1 MARRSAPP
9 DRNVERGD
17 AKRHPLHRNRKA
29 QGFELVSELSRLG
42 EGLDRFRQV
51 AVRGSLAS
59 TEEAGQG
66 GHDPTEV
73 ETIGP
78 HQEATWWRG
87 ELEDD
92 EPAARAKHPEH
103 LVQRGIPIHQVAQP
117 KPDRDRI
124 DTDVGLVQPRDVP
137 EAKLDLR
144 LAPAGQR
151 EHGGREVDPDHP
163 ARWPDVRKE
172 LVGELSRAGTKI
184 ERRLAGAKGGPL
196 GGPAA
201 PGAVA
206 VRAEQAV
213 PSVVSGGHL
222 VEHLADSIGARLLP
236 HAHDYGRLRRAPDC
250 ADGALEYGDLMAELG
265 RRVGIG
271 LAARGDVRDVTAWAR
286 RAEDLGLDSIWV
298 HDSYFE
304 RDPITYL
311 SAMGM
316 ETRRIGLGAGALNP
330 YTRHPVVVAMTMS
343 ALDDLAPRR
352 VTLALGSGL
361 PLRLSQMAIPYDD
374 TVARVSES
382 IDQIRRLWSGQP
394 LKLNDKVPPLQPMF
408 QPPHRIPVYIAAYR
422 TPFLD
427 LCGEKADGY
436 LARPAESL
444 PAFQKMRARVLE
456 SAAAHGRPAGDIDF
470 RGYLLCLFDSSR
482 QEALNRAKRE
492 PFVIY
497 MISVLSDISMKRAGF
512 DPALR
517 SQIATAWR
525 AEDYHRA
532 GELIPDELL
541 DAFILCGTV
550 NEVAARAGAYHEAGM
565 DVPLLQPILQETAQI
580 DAVLDAAVAYAS
592 ESATRATSPAA
603 VTSPPP
609 LAGEGRVGARLGR
622 RLAGAWEVVRPF
634 SFTASVLPVS
644 VGGAIALG
652 QGRMHW
658 PLFAAALLGALGLH
672 IGTNVI
678 NEIYDVRHGIDSITS
693 PRMSMAILKGR
704 ISERDAFVVAWSGFT
719 LALLMGIFLVLHR
732 GWPIVLLGLIGFI
745 GGYFYTAPPFQ
756 YKYRA
761 LGLPLVFL
769 LMGPL
774 MVVGSYFAVTGAFD
788 PNLLIVSLP
797 VGLLVTAILHGNEWR
812 DVAEDTRHGFTTF
825 SAQVGREAAH
835 WVYVMLVLGAYVAV
849 GLAVMVGALPT
860 LALLTLFSLPLM
872 AWILRDAERGAEGH
886 LRAIAMIDLMTARLH
901 SAFGVLLL
909 VGLVA
914 GSAVR

>member
-1 MARRSAPP
+1 MTRRPPGRRTRNISRSAVSRSTRLRKPNAIVMASTPPSASLSRVTSPRRNSTRGSRWRASSSIAGEKSIPITRPDGPTYGRSSWASFPVPSQSASAVSPGRSAARRAARRRQARSRSA
-9 DRNVERGD
+9 
-17 AKRHPLHRNRKA
+17 LNR
-29 QGFELVSELSRLG
+29 RL
-42 EGLDRFRQV
+42 R
-51 AVRGSLAS
+51 AS
-59 TEEAGQG
+59 YRA
-66 GHDPTEV
+66 
-73 ETIGP
+73 
-78 HQEATWWRG
+78 ATWSNICRIRS
-87 ELEDD
+87 
-92 EPAARAKHPEH
+92 ARACCPT
-103 LVQRGIPIHQVAQP
+103 LTIMAALGRSPIAT
-117 KPDRDRI
+117 DR
-124 DTDVGLVQPRDVP
+124 
-137 EAKLDLR
+137 
-144 LAPAGQR
+144 
-151 EHGGREVDPDHP
+151 
-163 ARWPDVRKE
+163 
-172 LVGELSRAGTKI
+172 
-184 ERRLAGAKGGPL
+184 
-196 GGPAA
+196 
-201 PGAVA
+201 AV
-206 VRAEQAV
+206 
-213 PSVVSGGHL
+213 
-222 VEHLADSIGARLLP
+222 
-236 HAHDYGRLRRAPDC
+236 
-250 ADGALEYGDLMAELG
+250 EYGDLMAELG

-271 LAARGDVRDVTAWAR
+271 LAARGDVREAAVWAR
-286 RAEDLGLDSIWV
+286 RAEDLGIDSIWV

-311 SAMGM
+311 TAMGM

-352 VTLALGSGL
+352 ATLALGSGL

-382 IDQIRRLWSGQP
+382 IDQIRRLWTGQP

-408 QPPHRIPVYIAAYR
+408 QPPHRIPIYIAAYR

-456 SAAAHGRPAGDIDF
+456 SATAHGRSAGDIDF

-512 DPALR
+512 EPALR
-517 SQIATAWR
+517 SQIANAWR
-525 AEDYHRA
+525 AEDYHKA
-532 GELIPDELL
+532 GALIPDELL

-550 NEVAARAGAYHEAGM
+550 KEVAARAAAYHGAGM
-565 DVPLLQPILQETAQI
+565 DGPLLQPILQETAQI

-592 ESATRATSPAA
+592 ESVTAATAPSLAA
-603 VTSPPP
+603 NKG
-609 LAGEGRVGARLGR
+609 AGIGR

-644 VGGAIALG
+644 VGGAIALS

-658 PLFAAALLGALGLH
+658 PLFVAALLGALGLH

-704 ISERDAFVVAWSGFT
+704 ISERDAFVVAWSGFI
-719 LALLMGIFLVLHR
+719 LALLMGIFLLLQR

-761 LGLPLVFL
+761 LGLPLVFI

-849 GLAVMVGALPT
+849 GLAVMVGALPK

>member
-1 MARRSAPP
+1 M
-9 DRNVERGD
+9 
-17 AKRHPLHRNRKA
+17 
-29 QGFELVSELSRLG
+29 
-42 EGLDRFRQV
+42 
-51 AVRGSLAS
+51 
-59 TEEAGQG
+59 
-66 GHDPTEV
+66 
-73 ETIGP
+73 
-78 HQEATWWRG
+78 G
-87 ELEDD
+87 EL
-92 EPAARAKHPEH
+92 PRAS
-103 LVQRGIPIHQVAQP
+103 A
-117 KPDRDRI
+117 
-124 DTDVGLVQPRDVP
+124 
-137 EAKLDLR
+137 
-144 LAPAGQR
+144 
-151 EHGGREVDPDHP
+151 
-163 ARWPDVRKE
+163 
-172 LVGELSRAGTKI
+172 KI
-184 ERRLAGAKGGPL
+184 ERRLAWPQPGESGGP
-196 GGPAA
+196 PA
-201 PGAVA
+201 PGPIAVKTEEA
-206 VRAEQAV
+206 VC
-213 PSVVSGGHL
+213 SVVSGRDL
-222 VEHLADSIGARLLP
+222 VEHRPNLFGRRFLP
-236 HAHDYGRLRRAPDC
+236 HANDYEGPNQMG
-250 ADGALEYGDLMAELG
+250 GAAGSGPIPIARCSRLEYGESSMAELA
-265 RRVGIG
+265 RRVGLG
-271 LAARGDVRDVTAWAR
+271 LAARGSVTDTAEWAR
-286 RAEDLGLDSIWV
+286 RAEDLGLDSVWV

-311 SAMGM
+311 TAMGM
-316 ETRRIGLGAGALNP
+316 QTRRIALGAGALNP

-352 VTLALGSGL
+352 MTLALGSGL

-382 IDQIRRLWSGQP
+382 IDQIRRLWTGQP

-408 QPPHRIPVYIAAYR
+408 QPPHRIPIYIAAYR

-456 SAAAHGRPAGDIDF
+456 SASTHGRSAGDIDF

-497 MISVLSDISMKRAGF
+497 MMSVLSDISMKRAGF

-550 NEVAARAGAYHEAGM
+550 NQVAARAADYHEAGM
-565 DVPLLQPILQETAQI
+565 DVPLLQPILQEEAQI
-580 DAVLDAAVAYAS
+580 KAVFDAAVAYAS
-592 ESATRATSPAA
+592 RGGSAA
-603 VTSPPP
+603 VASAGRTVPPP
-609 LAGEGRVGARLGR
+609 LAGEGRVGASLGR

-634 SFTASVLPVS
+634 SFTASLLPVS
-644 VGGAIALG
+644 VGGAIALS

-658 PLFAAALLGALGLH
+658 ALFLAALLGALGLH

-678 NEIYDVRHGIDSITS
+678 NEIYDVRHGIDAITS

-704 ISERDAFVVAWSGFT
+704 ISERGAFVVAWSGFI
-719 LALLMGIFLVLHR
+719 LAALMGIFLLLQR
-732 GWPIVLLGLIGFI
+732 GWPIVLLGVIGFI

-774 MVVGSYFAVTGAFD
+774 MVVGSYYAVTGTFD
-788 PNLLIVSLP
+788 ANLLVVSLP

-825 SAQVGREAAH
+825 SAQVGRDAAH
-835 WVYVMLVLGAYVAV
+835 WVYVMLILGAYVAV

-860 LALLTLFSLPLM
+860 LALLTLFSLPLV

-901 SAFGVLLL
+901 GAFGVLLL

>member
-1 MARRSAPP
+1 MA
-9 DRNVERGD
+9 
-17 AKRHPLHRNRKA
+17 
-29 QGFELVSELSRLG
+29 
-42 EGLDRFRQV
+42 
-51 AVRGSLAS
+51 
-59 TEEAGQG
+59 
-66 GHDPTEV
+66 
-73 ETIGP
+73 
-78 HQEATWWRG
+78 ATGR
-87 ELEDD
+87 
-92 EPAARAKHPEH
+92 
-103 LVQRGIPIHQVAQP
+103 IPIATH
-117 KPDRDRI
+117 
-124 DTDVGLVQPRDVP
+124 
-137 EAKLDLR
+137 
-144 LAPAGQR
+144 
-151 EHGGREVDPDHP
+151 
-163 ARWPDVRKE
+163 ARV
-172 LVGELSRAGTKI
+172 
-184 ERRLAGAKGGPL
+184 
-196 GGPAA
+196 
-201 PGAVA
+201 
-206 VRAEQAV
+206 
-213 PSVVSGGHL
+213 
-222 VEHLADSIGARLLP
+222 
-236 HAHDYGRLRRAPDC
+236 
-250 ADGALEYGDLMAELG
+250 EYGDLVAELG

-271 LAARGDVRDVTAWAR
+271 LAARGEVREAAAWAR
-286 RAEDLGLDSIWV
+286 RAEDLGIDSIWV

-394 LKLNDKVPPLQPMF
+394 LKLNEKVPPLQPMF
-408 QPPHRIPVYIAAYR
+408 QPPHRIPIYIAAYR

-456 SAAAHGRPAGDIDF
+456 SASAHGRAAGDIDF

-525 AEDYHRA
+525 AEDYHKA

-550 NEVAARAGAYHEAGM
+550 KEVAARATAYHDAGM
-565 DVPLLQPILQETAQI
+565 DVPLLQPILQETAQV
-580 DAVLDAAVAYAS
+580 DAVFEAAVAYAS
-592 ESATRATSPAA
+592 VTPTLPSPARGGGESRP
-603 VTSPPP
+603 VPIG
-609 LAGEGRVGARLGR
+609 AGKVGPGLGR

-644 VGGAIALG
+644 VGGAIALS

-658 PLFAAALLGALGLH
+658 SLFFAALLGALGLH

-704 ISERDAFVVAWSGFT
+704 ISERDAFIVAWSGFI
-719 LALLMGIFLVLHR
+719 LALLMGIFLLLHR
-732 GWPIVLLGLIGFI
+732 GWPIVLLGLIGFV

-774 MVVGSYFAVTGAFD
+774 MVAGSYFAVTGTFD
-788 PNLLIVSLP
+788 PNVLIVSLP

-825 SAQVGREAAH
+825 SAQVGRETAH
-835 WVYVMLVLGAYVAV
+835 WVYVMLILGAYVAV

-860 LALLTLFSLPLM
+860 LALLTLFSLPLV

-901 SAFGVLLL
+901 GAFGALLL

>member
-1 MARRSAPP
+1 VAELARRI
-9 DRNVERGD
+9 
-17 AKRHPLHRNRKA
+17 
-29 QGFELVSELSRLG
+29 
-42 EGLDRFRQV
+42 GL
-51 AVRGSLAS
+51 
-59 TEEAGQG
+59 
-66 GHDPTEV
+66 
-73 ETIGP
+73 
-78 HQEATWWRG
+78 
-87 ELEDD
+87 
-92 EPAARAKHPEH
+92 
-103 LVQRGIPIHQVAQP
+103 
-117 KPDRDRI
+117 
-124 DTDVGLVQPRDVP
+124 
-137 EAKLDLR
+137 
-144 LAPAGQR
+144 
-151 EHGGREVDPDHP
+151 
-163 ARWPDVRKE
+163 
-172 LVGELSRAGTKI
+172 
-184 ERRLAGAKGGPL
+184 
-196 GGPAA
+196 
-201 PGAVA
+201 
-206 VRAEQAV
+206 
-213 PSVVSGGHL
+213 
-222 VEHLADSIGARLLP
+222 
-236 HAHDYGRLRRAPDC
+236 
-250 ADGALEYGDLMAELG
+250 
-265 RRVGIG
+265 G
-271 LAARGDVRDVTAWAR
+271 LAARGSVTDTAEWAR
-286 RAEDLGLDSIWV
+286 RAEDLGIDSVWV

-311 SAMGM
+311 TAMAM
-316 ETRRIGLGAGALNP
+316 QTRRIGLGAGALNP

-382 IDQIRRLWSGQP
+382 IDQIRRLWTGQP

-408 QPPHRIPVYIAAYR
+408 QPPHRIPIYIAAYR

-456 SAAAHGRPAGDIDF
+456 SATAHGRSAGDIDF

-497 MISVLSDISMKRAGF
+497 MMSVLSDISMKRAGF

-517 SQIATAWR
+517 AQIATAWR

-550 NEVAARAGAYHEAGM
+550 KEVAARATDYHDAGM
-565 DVPLLQPILQETAQI
+565 DVPLLQPILQEEAQI
-580 DAVLDAAVAYAS
+580 NAVFNAAVAYAS
-592 ESATRATSPAA
+592 RGASAVVAPAGLN
-603 VTSPPP
+603 VPPA
-609 LAGEGRVGARLGR
+609 LAGKGRVGASVGR

-634 SFTASVLPVS
+634 SFTASLLPVS
-644 VGGAIALG
+644 VGGAIALS

-658 PLFAAALLGALGLH
+658 ALFVAALLGALGLH

-678 NEIYDVRHGIDSITS
+678 NEIYDVRHGIDAITS

-704 ISERDAFVVAWSGFT
+704 ISEREAFVVAWSGFI
-719 LALLMGIFLVLHR
+719 LAALMGIFLLLQR
-732 GWPIVLLGLIGFI
+732 GWPILLLGLIGFI

-761 LGLPLVFL
+761 LGLPLVFV

-774 MVVGSYFAVTGAFD
+774 MVIGSYYAVTGTFD
-788 PNLLIVSLP
+788 PNLLWVSVP

-825 SAQVGREAAH
+825 SAQVGRGTAH
-835 WVYVMLVLGAYVAV
+835 WVYVMLILGAYVAV

-860 LALLTLFSLPLM
+860 LALLTLFSLPLT

-901 SAFGVLLL
+901 GAFGVLLL

>member
-1 MARRSAPP
+1 
-9 DRNVERGD
+9 
-17 AKRHPLHRNRKA
+17 
-29 QGFELVSELSRLG
+29 
-42 EGLDRFRQV
+42 
-51 AVRGSLAS
+51 
-59 TEEAGQG
+59 
-66 GHDPTEV
+66 
-73 ETIGP
+73 
-78 HQEATWWRG
+78 
-87 ELEDD
+87 
-92 EPAARAKHPEH
+92 
-103 LVQRGIPIHQVAQP
+103 
-117 KPDRDRI
+117 
-124 DTDVGLVQPRDVP
+124 
-137 EAKLDLR
+137 
-144 LAPAGQR
+144 
-151 EHGGREVDPDHP
+151 
-163 ARWPDVRKE
+163 
-172 LVGELSRAGTKI
+172 
-184 ERRLAGAKGGPL
+184 
-196 GGPAA
+196 
-201 PGAVA
+201 
-206 VRAEQAV
+206 
-213 PSVVSGGHL
+213 
-222 VEHLADSIGARLLP
+222 
-236 HAHDYGRLRRAPDC
+236 
-250 ADGALEYGDLMAELG
+250 MAELG
-265 RRVGIG
+265 RRVGLG
-271 LAARGDVRDVTAWAR
+271 LAARGDVREVAGWAR
-286 RAEDLGLDSIWV
+286 RAEDLGIDSIWV

-311 SAMGM
+311 SAIGM

-394 LKLNDKVPPLQPMF
+394 LKLNEKVPPLQPMF
-408 QPPHRIPVYIAAYR
+408 QPPHRIPIYLAAYR

-456 SAAAHGRPAGDIDF
+456 SAAAHGRSAGDIDF
-470 RGYLLCLFDSSR
+470 RGYLLCLFDRSR

-497 MISVLSDISMKRAGF
+497 MMSVLSDISMKRAGF

-532 GELIPDELL
+532 GELVPDELL

-550 NEVAARAGAYHEAGM
+550 PEVAARAGAYHDAGM
-565 DVPLLQPILQETAQI
+565 DVPLLQPILQETAQVE
-580 DAVLDAAVAYAS
+580 AVLDAAVAYATQ
-592 ESATRATSPAA
+592 EATSATTPTLPSPIGGGKQRAG
-603 VTSPPP
+603 V
-609 LAGEGRVGARLGR
+609 GRT
-622 RLAGAWEVVRPF
+622 LAGAWEVVRPF
-634 SFTASVLPVS
+634 SFTASLLPVS
-644 VGGAIALG
+644 VGGAIAFS

-658 PLFAAALLGALGLH
+658 WLFLAALLGALGLH

-704 ISERDAFVVAWSGFT
+704 ISERDAFVVAWSGFI
-719 LALLMGIFLVLHR
+719 LAALMGIFLLLQR
-732 GWPIVLLGLIGFI
+732 GWPIVLLGAIGFI

-761 LGLPLVFL
+761 LGLPLVFV

-774 MVVGSYFAVTGAFD
+774 MVIGSYYAVTGGFD
-788 PNLLIVSLP
+788 PNLIVVSIP

-825 SAQVGREAAH
+825 SAQVGRETAH
-835 WVYVMLVLGAYVAV
+835 WVYVMLILGAYVAV

-860 LALLTLFSLPLM
+860 LALLTLFSLPLV

-886 LRAIAMIDLMTARLH
+886 LRAIAMIALMTARLH
-901 SAFGVLLL
+901 GAFGALLL

>member
-1 MARRSAPP
+1 MA
-9 DRNVERGD
+9 
-17 AKRHPLHRNRKA
+17 
-29 QGFELVSELSRLG
+29 
-42 EGLDRFRQV
+42 
-51 AVRGSLAS
+51 AS
-59 TEEAGQG
+59 G
-66 GHDPTEV
+66 
-73 ETIGP
+73 
-78 HQEATWWRG
+78 R
-87 ELEDD
+87 
-92 EPAARAKHPEH
+92 
-103 LVQRGIPIHQVAQP
+103 IPIA
-117 KPDRDRI
+117 
-124 DTDVGLVQPRDVP
+124 T
-137 EAKLDLR
+137 
-144 LAPAGQR
+144 
-151 EHGGREVDPDHP
+151 
-163 ARWPDVRKE
+163 
-172 LVGELSRAGTKI
+172 
-184 ERRLAGAKGGPL
+184 GA
-196 GGPAA
+196 
-201 PGAVA
+201 AV
-206 VRAEQAV
+206 
-213 PSVVSGGHL
+213 
-222 VEHLADSIGARLLP
+222 
-236 HAHDYGRLRRAPDC
+236 
-250 ADGALEYGDLMAELG
+250 EYGDLVAELG

-271 LAARGDVRDVTAWAR
+271 LAARGEVREVAAWAR
-286 RAEDLGLDSIWV
+286 RAEELGLDSIWV

-382 IDQIRRLWSGQP
+382 IDQIRRLWTGQP
-394 LKLNDKVPPLQPMF
+394 LKLNDKAPPLQPMF
-408 QPPHRIPVYIAAYR
+408 QPPHRIPIYIAAYR

-456 SAAAHGRPAGDIDF
+456 SATTHGRSASDIDF

-497 MISVLSDISMKRAGF
+497 MMSVLSDISMKRAGF

-525 AEDYHRA
+525 AEDYHQA

-550 NEVAARAGAYHEAGM
+550 KDVAARAAAYHDAGM

-592 ESATRATSPAA
+592 QADTAA
-603 VTSPPP
+603 VAPTGLNLPSPSGP
-609 LAGEGRVGARLGR
+609 RVGASIGR

-644 VGGAIALG
+644 VGGAIALS

-658 PLFAAALLGALGLH
+658 LLFIAALLGALGLH

-704 ISERDAFVVAWSGFT
+704 ISERDAFVVAWSGFI
-719 LALLMGIFLVLHR
+719 LALLMGIFLLLQR

-849 GLAVMVGALPT
+849 GLAVMVGALPK

>member
-1 MARRSAPP
+1 
-9 DRNVERGD
+9 
-17 AKRHPLHRNRKA
+17 
-29 QGFELVSELSRLG
+29 
-42 EGLDRFRQV
+42 
-51 AVRGSLAS
+51 
-59 TEEAGQG
+59 
-66 GHDPTEV
+66 
-73 ETIGP
+73 
-78 HQEATWWRG
+78 
-87 ELEDD
+87 
-92 EPAARAKHPEH
+92 
-103 LVQRGIPIHQVAQP
+103 
-117 KPDRDRI
+117 
-124 DTDVGLVQPRDVP
+124 
-137 EAKLDLR
+137 
-144 LAPAGQR
+144 
-151 EHGGREVDPDHP
+151 
-163 ARWPDVRKE
+163 
-172 LVGELSRAGTKI
+172 
-184 ERRLAGAKGGPL
+184 
-196 GGPAA
+196 
-201 PGAVA
+201 
-206 VRAEQAV
+206 
-213 PSVVSGGHL
+213 
-222 VEHLADSIGARLLP
+222 
-236 HAHDYGRLRRAPDC
+236 
-250 ADGALEYGDLMAELG
+250 MAELG

-271 LAARGDVRDVTAWAR
+271 LAARGEVREVAAWAR
-286 RAEDLGLDSIWV
+286 RAEELGLDSIWV

-408 QPPHRIPVYIAAYR
+408 QPPHRIPIYIAAYR

-456 SAAAHGRPAGDIDF
+456 SATTHGRSASDIDF

-525 AEDYHRA
+525 AEDYHKA

-550 NEVAARAGAYHEAGM
+550 PQVAARADAYHNAGM

-580 DAVLDAAVAYAS
+580 DAVLDAAVLYGTARTGVIA
-592 ESATRATSPAA
+592 PAGLN
-603 VTSPPP
+603 VPPP
-609 LAGEGRVGARLGR
+609 LAGEGRVGASLGR

-644 VGGAIALG
+644 VGGAIALS

-658 PLFAAALLGALGLH
+658 LLFIAALLGALGLH

-704 ISERDAFVVAWSGFT
+704 ISERDAFVVAWSGFI
-719 LALLMGIFLVLHR
+719 LALLMGIFLLVQR

-774 MVVGSYFAVTGAFD
+774 MVAGSYFAVTGTFD
-788 PNLLIVSLP
+788 PNVLIVSLP

-825 SAQVGREAAH
+825 SAQVGRETAH
-835 WVYVMLVLGAYVAV
+835 WVYVMLILGAYVAV

-860 LALLTLFSLPLM
+860 LALLTLFSLPLV

-901 SAFGVLLL
+901 SAFGALLL

>member
-1 MARRSAPP
+1 MA
-9 DRNVERGD
+9 
-17 AKRHPLHRNRKA
+17 
-29 QGFELVSELSRLG
+29 
-42 EGLDRFRQV
+42 
-51 AVRGSLAS
+51 AS
-59 TEEAGQG
+59 G
-66 GHDPTEV
+66 
-73 ETIGP
+73 
-78 HQEATWWRG
+78 R
-87 ELEDD
+87 
-92 EPAARAKHPEH
+92 
-103 LVQRGIPIHQVAQP
+103 IPIATH
-117 KPDRDRI
+117 
-124 DTDVGLVQPRDVP
+124 
-137 EAKLDLR
+137 
-144 LAPAGQR
+144 AP
-151 EHGGREVDPDHP
+151 V
-163 ARWPDVRKE
+163 
-172 LVGELSRAGTKI
+172 
-184 ERRLAGAKGGPL
+184 
-196 GGPAA
+196 
-201 PGAVA
+201 
-206 VRAEQAV
+206 
-213 PSVVSGGHL
+213 
-222 VEHLADSIGARLLP
+222 
-236 HAHDYGRLRRAPDC
+236 
-250 ADGALEYGDLMAELG
+250 EYGDLVPELG

-271 LAARGDVRDVTAWAR
+271 LAARGDVREAAGWAR

-374 TVARVSES
+374 TVARVSET

-408 QPPHRIPVYIAAYR
+408 QPPHRIPIYIAAYR

-456 SAAAHGRPAGDIDF
+456 SARAHGRAEGEIDF

-482 QEALNRAKRE
+482 REAVNRAKRE

-517 SQIATAWR
+517 SQIAAAWR

-532 GELIPDELL
+532 GELIPDDLL
-541 DAFILCGTV
+541 DAFILSGTV
-550 NEVAARAGAYHEAGM
+550 KEVAARAAAYHDAGM
-565 DVPLLQPILQETAQI
+565 DVPLLQPILQETAQV
-580 DAVLDAAVAYAS
+580 DAVLDAAVVYAS
-592 ESATRATSPAA
+592 LAATAATAPTLPSP
-603 VTSPPP
+603 
-609 LAGEGRVGARLGR
+609 GGGGKERLGIGR

-634 SFTASVLPVS
+634 SFTASLLPVS
-644 VGGAIALG
+644 VGAAVALS

-658 PLFAAALLGALGLH
+658 SFFLAALLGALGLH

-704 ISERDAFVVAWSGFT
+704 ITERGAFVVAWSGFIV
-719 LALLMGIFLVLHR
+719 ALLMGIFLMLQR

-761 LGLPLVFL
+761 LGLPLVFT

-774 MVVGSYFAVTGAFD
+774 MVIGSYYAVTGSFD
-788 PNLLIVSLP
+788 ASLLIVSLP

-812 DVAEDTRHGFTTF
+812 DIAEDSRHGFSTL
-825 SAQVGREAAH
+825 SAQVGRDAAH

-849 GLAVMVGALPT
+849 GLAVMVGALPR

-901 SAFGVLLL
+901 SAFGALLL
-909 VGLVA
+909 VGLIA

>member
-1 MARRSAPP
+1 M
-9 DRNVERGD
+9 
-17 AKRHPLHRNRKA
+17 
-29 QGFELVSELSRLG
+29 
-42 EGLDRFRQV
+42 
-51 AVRGSLAS
+51 
-59 TEEAGQG
+59 T
-66 GHDPTEV
+66 
-73 ETIGP
+73 
-78 HQEATWWRG
+78 
-87 ELEDD
+87 
-92 EPAARAKHPEH
+92 
-103 LVQRGIPIHQVAQP
+103 
-117 KPDRDRI
+117 
-124 DTDVGLVQPRDVP
+124 DT
-137 EAKLDLR
+137 
-144 LAPAGQR
+144 
-151 EHGGREVDPDHP
+151 
-163 ARWPDVRKE
+163 
-172 LVGELSRAGTKI
+172 
-184 ERRLAGAKGGPL
+184 
-196 GGPAA
+196 
-201 PGAVA
+201 
-206 VRAEQAV
+206 AE
-213 PSVVSGGHL
+213 
-222 VEHLADSIGARLLP
+222 
-236 HAHDYGRLRRAPDC
+236 
-250 ADGALEYGDLMAELG
+250 
-265 RRVGIG
+265 
-271 LAARGDVRDVTAWAR
+271 WAR
-286 RAEDLGLDSIWV
+286 RAEDLGLDSVWV

-311 SAMGM
+311 TAMGM

-361 PLRLSQMAIPYDD
+361 PLRLAQMAIPYDD

-382 IDQIRRLWSGQP
+382 IDQIRRLWTGQP

-408 QPPHRIPVYIAAYR
+408 QPPHRIPIYIAAYR

-456 SAAAHGRPAGDIDF
+456 SATSHGRSAGDIDF

-497 MISVLSDISMKRAGF
+497 MMSVLSDISMKRAGF

-550 NEVAARAGAYHEAGM
+550 DQVAARATDYHDAGM
-565 DVPLLQPILQETAQI
+565 DVPLLQPILQEEAQVK
-580 DAVLDAAVAYAS
+580 AVLDAAIAYGS
-592 ESATRATSPAA
+592 R
-603 VTSPPP
+603 VLSPPP
-609 LAGEGRVGARLGR
+609 LAGEGRVGASLADTRAGASLGR

-634 SFTASVLPVS
+634 SFTASLLPVS
-644 VGGAIALG
+644 VGGAIALS

-658 PLFAAALLGALGLH
+658 ALFLAALLGALGLH

-678 NEIYDVRHGIDSITS
+678 NEIYDVRHGIDAITS

-704 ISERDAFVVAWSGFT
+704 ISERDAFVVAWSGFI
-719 LALLMGIFLVLHR
+719 LALLMGIFLLLQR

-761 LGLPLVFL
+761 LGLPLVFV

-774 MVVGSYFAVTGAFD
+774 MVIGSYYAVTGGFD
-788 PNLLIVSLP
+788 PSLIVVSIP

-825 SAQVGREAAH
+825 SAQVGRDAAH
-835 WVYVMLVLGAYVAV
+835 WVYVMLILGAYVAV
-849 GLAVMVGALPT
+849 GLAVMVGALPK
-860 LALLTLFSLPLM
+860 LALLTLFSLPLV

-901 SAFGVLLL
+901 GAFGVLLL

>member
-1 MARRSAPP
+1 M
-9 DRNVERGD
+9 ERDD
-17 AKRHPLHRNRKA
+17 AKRHPLHNDPETK
-29 QGFELVSELSRLG
+29 RL
-42 EGLDRFRQV
+42 EI
-51 AVRGSLAS
+51 
-59 TEEAGQG
+59 AGQHG
-66 GHDPTEV
+66 RLREARHGFGEIAVGARLIGIEETGYRRHDPSEV
-73 ETIGP
+73 EAIGG
-78 HQEATWWRG
+78 QQRTGRWC
-87 ELEDD
+87 ELEDNQPSAWSQD
-92 EPAARAKHPEH
+92 PPHLAQRGVAVDQVAEPEPDGDGVDTGIGLRELADVPLAELDVWFALAREREHPGREIDPDNAAPRTDQRHQLMSEPAGAGAEI
-103 LVQRGIPIHQVAQP
+103 QRCLPW
-117 KPDRDRI
+117 
-124 DTDVGLVQPRDVP
+124 LQPREP
-137 EAKLDLR
+137 GS
-144 LAPAGQR
+144 P
-151 EHGGREVDPDHP
+151 P
-163 ARWPDVRKE
+163 
-172 LVGELSRAGTKI
+172 
-184 ERRLAGAKGGPL
+184 
-196 GGPAA
+196 A
-201 PGAVA
+201 PGTVTGKAEHRVA
-206 VRAEQAV
+206 DVI
-213 PSVVSGGHL
+213 SGRDL
-222 VEHLADSIGARLLP
+222 IEHRPDPFGPRFLP
-236 HAHDYGRLRRAPDC
+236 HDHDY
-250 ADGALEYGDLMAELG
+250 ADHVAELA
-265 RRVGIG
+265 RRVGLG
-271 LAARGDVRDVTAWAR
+271 LAARGSVTDTAEWAR
-286 RAEDLGLDSIWV
+286 RAEDLGLDSVWV

-311 SAMGM
+311 TAMGM
-316 ETRRIGLGAGALNP
+316 QTRRIGLGAGALNP

-382 IDQIRRLWSGQP
+382 IDQIRRLWTGQP

-408 QPPHRIPVYIAAYR
+408 QPPHRIPIYIAAYR

-456 SAAAHGRPAGDIDF
+456 SAASHGRSADDIDF

-497 MISVLSDISMKRAGF
+497 MMSVLSDISMKRAGF

-517 SQIATAWR
+517 TQIATAWR

-550 NEVAARAGAYHEAGM
+550 NQVAARAADYHDAGM
-565 DVPLLQPILQETAQI
+565 DVPMLQPILQEEAQVN
-580 DAVLDAAVAYAS
+580 AVFDAAVAYAS
-592 ESATRATSPAA
+592 RADTAAVSATP
-603 VTSPPP
+603 
-609 LAGEGRVGARLGR
+609 AGEGRVGSTLGR

-634 SFTASVLPVS
+634 SFTASLLPVS

-658 PLFAAALLGALGLH
+658 ALFIAALLGALGLH

-678 NEIYDVRHGIDSITS
+678 NEIYDVRHGIDAITS

-704 ISERDAFVVAWSGFT
+704 ISERDAFVVAWSGFI
-719 LALLMGIFLVLHR
+719 LAVLMGIFLLLQR

-761 LGLPLVFL
+761 LGLPLVFV

-774 MVVGSYFAVTGAFD
+774 MVIGSYYAVTGGFD
-788 PNLLIVSLP
+788 PSLVVVSIP

-825 SAQVGREAAH
+825 SAQVGRDAAH
-835 WVYVMLVLGAYVAV
+835 WVYVMLILGAYVAV
-849 GLAVMVGALPT
+849 GLAVMVGALPK
-860 LALLTLFSLPLM
+860 LALLTLFSLPLV
-872 AWILRDAERGAEGH
+872 ALILRDAERGAEGH
-886 LRAIAMIDLMTARLH
+886 LRAMAMIDLMTARLH
-901 SAFGVLLL
+901 GAFGALLL

>member
-1 MARRSAPP
+1 MA
-9 DRNVERGD
+9 
-17 AKRHPLHRNRKA
+17 
-29 QGFELVSELSRLG
+29 
-42 EGLDRFRQV
+42 
-51 AVRGSLAS
+51 AS
-59 TEEAGQG
+59 G
-66 GHDPTEV
+66 
-73 ETIGP
+73 
-78 HQEATWWRG
+78 R
-87 ELEDD
+87 
-92 EPAARAKHPEH
+92 
-103 LVQRGIPIHQVAQP
+103 IPIA
-117 KPDRDRI
+117 
-124 DTDVGLVQPRDVP
+124 TN
-137 EAKLDLR
+137 
-144 LAPAGQR
+144 
-151 EHGGREVDPDHP
+151 
-163 ARWPDVRKE
+163 
-172 LVGELSRAGTKI
+172 RA
-184 ERRLAGAKGGPL
+184 
-196 GGPAA
+196 
-201 PGAVA
+201 V
-206 VRAEQAV
+206 
-213 PSVVSGGHL
+213 
-222 VEHLADSIGARLLP
+222 
-236 HAHDYGRLRRAPDC
+236 
-250 ADGALEYGDLMAELG
+250 EYGDLVPELG

-271 LAARGDVRDVTAWAR
+271 LAARGDVREAAVWAR

-311 SAMGM
+311 TAVGT

-330 YTRHPVVVAMTMS
+330 YTRHPVVGAMTMS

-352 VTLALGSGL
+352 CTPALGSGL

-374 TVARVSES
+374 TVARVSEA
-382 IDQIRRLWSGQP
+382 IDQIRRLWTGQP

-408 QPPHRIPVYIAAYR
+408 QPPHRIPIYIAAYR

-456 SAAAHGRPAGDIDF
+456 SASAHGRAAGDIDF

-517 SQIATAWR
+517 SQIASAWR

-550 NEVAARAGAYHEAGM
+550 HHVAARANAYHEAGM
-565 DVPLLQPILQETAQI
+565 DVPLLQPILQESAQV

-592 ESATRATSPAA
+592 QAEAPTLPSPAGGGGERKP
-603 VTSPPP
+603 VPVE
-609 LAGEGRVGARLGR
+609 AGRLGPGIGR

-644 VGGAIALG
+644 VGGAIAFS

-658 PLFAAALLGALGLH
+658 PLFIAALLGGLGLH

-704 ISERDAFVVAWSGFT
+704 ISERDAFLVAWSGFT
-719 LALLMGIFLVLHR
+719 LALLTGVFLILHR

-761 LGLPLVFL
+761 LGLPLVFV

-774 MVVGSYFAVTGAFD
+774 MVIGSYYAVTGGFD
-788 PNLLIVSLP
+788 ASLIVVSIP

-812 DVAEDTRHGFTTF
+812 GLGQDTPPRPSTP
-825 SAQVGREAAH
+825 AAP
-835 WVYVMLVLGAYVAV
+835 V
-849 GLAVMVGALPT
+849 
-860 LALLTLFSLPLM
+860 
-872 AWILRDAERGAEGH
+872 
-886 LRAIAMIDLMTARLH
+886 
-901 SAFGVLLL
+901 
-909 VGLVA
+909 
-914 GSAVR
+914 

>member
-1 MARRSAPP
+1 MA
-9 DRNVERGD
+9 
-17 AKRHPLHRNRKA
+17 
-29 QGFELVSELSRLG
+29 
-42 EGLDRFRQV
+42 
-51 AVRGSLAS
+51 AS
-59 TEEAGQG
+59 G
-66 GHDPTEV
+66 
-73 ETIGP
+73 
-78 HQEATWWRG
+78 R
-87 ELEDD
+87 
-92 EPAARAKHPEH
+92 
-103 LVQRGIPIHQVAQP
+103 IPIA
-117 KPDRDRI
+117 
-124 DTDVGLVQPRDVP
+124 TD
-137 EAKLDLR
+137 
-144 LAPAGQR
+144 AP
-151 EHGGREVDPDHP
+151 V
-163 ARWPDVRKE
+163 
-172 LVGELSRAGTKI
+172 
-184 ERRLAGAKGGPL
+184 
-196 GGPAA
+196 
-201 PGAVA
+201 
-206 VRAEQAV
+206 
-213 PSVVSGGHL
+213 
-222 VEHLADSIGARLLP
+222 
-236 HAHDYGRLRRAPDC
+236 
-250 ADGALEYGDLMAELG
+250 EYGDLVAELG

-271 LAARGDVRDVTAWAR
+271 LAARGDVREAARWAR

-311 SAMGM
+311 TAMGQ

-374 TVARVSES
+374 TVARVSEA

-408 QPPHRIPVYIAAYR
+408 QPPHRIPIYIAAYR

-456 SAAAHGRPAGDIDF
+456 SATVHGRPAGDIDF

-497 MISVLSDISMKRAGF
+497 MMSVLSDISMKRAGF

-532 GELIPDELL
+532 GELIPDDLL

-550 NEVAARAGAYHEAGM
+550 KEVAARAADYHDAGM
-565 DVPLLQPILQETAQI
+565 DVPLLQPILQEESQVN
-580 DAVLDAAVAYAS
+580 AVFEAAVAYAS
-592 ESATRATSPAA
+592 SLATPLGEARVGAA
-603 VTSPPP
+603 LAPPR
-609 LAGEGRVGARLGR
+609 GEGRVGASLGR

-644 VGGAIALG
+644 VGGAIALS

-658 PLFAAALLGALGLH
+658 PLFIAALLGALGLH

-704 ISERDAFVVAWSGFT
+704 ISERDAFVVAWSGFI

-732 GWPIVLLGLIGFI
+732 GWPIVVLGLIGFV

-774 MVVGSYFAVTGAFD
+774 MVGGSYFAVTGTFD
-788 PNLLIVSLP
+788 PNALIVSLP

-825 SAQVGREAAH
+825 SAQVGRETAA
-835 WVYVMLVLGAYVAV
+835 WVYVMLILGAYVAV
-849 GLAVMVGALPT
+849 GLAVMLGALPT
-860 LALLTLFSLPLM
+860 LALLTLFSLPLV

-901 SAFGVLLL
+901 GAFGALLL
-909 VGLVA
+909 VGLVT
-914 GSAVR
+914 GSAIR

>member
-1 MARRSAPP
+1 M
-9 DRNVERGD
+9 
-17 AKRHPLHRNRKA
+17 
-29 QGFELVSELSRLG
+29 
-42 EGLDRFRQV
+42 GL
-51 AVRGSLAS
+51 
-59 TEEAGQG
+59 
-66 GHDPTEV
+66 
-73 ETIGP
+73 
-78 HQEATWWRG
+78 
-87 ELEDD
+87 
-92 EPAARAKHPEH
+92 
-103 LVQRGIPIHQVAQP
+103 
-117 KPDRDRI
+117 
-124 DTDVGLVQPRDVP
+124 
-137 EAKLDLR
+137 
-144 LAPAGQR
+144 
-151 EHGGREVDPDHP
+151 
-163 ARWPDVRKE
+163 
-172 LVGELSRAGTKI
+172 
-184 ERRLAGAKGGPL
+184 
-196 GGPAA
+196 
-201 PGAVA
+201 
-206 VRAEQAV
+206 
-213 PSVVSGGHL
+213 
-222 VEHLADSIGARLLP
+222 
-236 HAHDYGRLRRAPDC
+236 
-250 ADGALEYGDLMAELG
+250 
-265 RRVGIG
+265 G
-271 LAARGDVRDVTAWAR
+271 LAARGSVTDTADWAR
-286 RAEDLGLDSIWV
+286 RAEDLGLDSVWV

-311 SAMGM
+311 TAMGM
-316 ETRRIGLGAGALNP
+316 QTRRIGLGAGALNP

-382 IDQIRRLWSGQP
+382 IDQIRRLWTGQP

-408 QPPHRIPVYIAAYR
+408 QPPHRIPIYIAAYR

-444 PAFQKMRARVLE
+444 PAFQKMRARVLK
-456 SAAAHGRPAGDIDF
+456 SAASQGRSAGDIDF

-497 MISVLSDISMKRAGF
+497 MMSVLSDISMKRAGF

-550 NEVAARAGAYHEAGM
+550 DQVAARAADYHDAGM
-565 DVPLLQPILQETAQI
+565 DVPLLQPILQEEAQVN
-580 DAVLDAAVAYAS
+580 AVFDAAVAYAS
-592 ESATRATSPAA
+592 RAAAPTLPSPIGGAK
-603 VTSPPP
+603 
-609 LAGEGRVGARLGR
+609 EKVGSGFVRRAR
-622 RLAGAWEVVRPF
+622 GAWEVVRPF
-634 SFTASVLPVS
+634 SFTASLLPVS
-644 VGGAIALG
+644 VGGAIALS

-658 PLFAAALLGALGLH
+658 ALFLAALLGALGLH

-678 NEIYDVRHGIDSITS
+678 NEIYDVRHGIDAITS

-704 ISERDAFVVAWSGFT
+704 ISERDAFVVAWSGFI
-719 LALLMGIFLVLHR
+719 LAFLMGIFLLIER

-774 MVVGSYFAVTGAFD
+774 MVVGSYYAVTGTFD
-788 PNLLIVSLP
+788 PNLLVVSLP

-825 SAQVGREAAH
+825 SAQVGRDAAH
-835 WVYVMLVLGAYVAV
+835 WVYVMLILGAYVAV
-849 GLAVMVGALPT
+849 GLAVMVGALPK
-860 LALLTLFSLPLM
+860 LALLTLFSLPLV

-901 SAFGVLLL
+901 GAFGALLL

-914 GSAVR
+914 GSAAR

>member
-1 MARRSAPP
+1 MA
-9 DRNVERGD
+9 D
-17 AKRHPLHRNRKA
+17 
-29 QGFELVSELSRLG
+29 
-42 EGLDRFRQV
+42 
-51 AVRGSLAS
+51 LA
-59 TEEAGQG
+59 
-66 GHDPTEV
+66 
-73 ETIGP
+73 
-78 HQEATWWRG
+78 
-87 ELEDD
+87 
-92 EPAARAKHPEH
+92 
-103 LVQRGIPIHQVAQP
+103 
-117 KPDRDRI
+117 
-124 DTDVGLVQPRDVP
+124 
-137 EAKLDLR
+137 
-144 LAPAGQR
+144 
-151 EHGGREVDPDHP
+151 
-163 ARWPDVRKE
+163 
-172 LVGELSRAGTKI
+172 
-184 ERRLAGAKGGPL
+184 
-196 GGPAA
+196 
-201 PGAVA
+201 
-206 VRAEQAV
+206 
-213 PSVVSGGHL
+213 
-222 VEHLADSIGARLLP
+222 
-236 HAHDYGRLRRAPDC
+236 
-250 ADGALEYGDLMAELG
+250 
-265 RRVGIG
+265 RRVGLG
-271 LAARGDVRDVTAWAR
+271 LAARGDVKDAAQWAR
-286 RAEDLGLDSIWV
+286 RAEDLGLDSVWV

-311 SAMGM
+311 TAMGM

-352 VTLALGSGL
+352 CTLALGSGL

-374 TVARVSES
+374 TVARVSAA
-382 IDQIRRLWSGQP
+382 IDQIRTLWRGEP
-394 LKLNDKVPPLQPMF
+394 LKLNEKVPPLQPMF
-408 QPPHRIPVYIAAYR
+408 QPPHRIPIYIAAYR
-422 TPFLD
+422 TTFLD

-456 SAAAHGRPAGDIDF
+456 SAAAHGRSAGDIDF
-470 RGYLLCLFDSSR
+470 CGYLLCLFDSSR
-482 QEALNRAKRE
+482 PAALNRAKRE

-517 SQIATAWR
+517 SQIAAAWR

-550 NEVAARAGAYHEAGM
+550 TDVAARTAAFHDAGM
-565 DVPLLQPILQETAQI
+565 DVPLLQPILQETAQV

-592 ESATRATSPAA
+592 RASTPAA
-603 VTSPPP
+603 ERE
-609 LAGEGRVGARLGR
+609 GERTPVAVGSGRGGR
-622 RLAGAWEVVRPF
+622 EFGRTLAGAWEVVRPF
-634 SFTASVLPVS
+634 SFTASLLPVS
-644 VGGAIALG
+644 VGGAVALS

-658 PLFAAALLGALGLH
+658 SLFLAALFGALGLH

-704 ISERDAFVVAWSGFT
+704 ITERGAFVVAWSGFIIA
-719 LALLMGIFLVLHR
+719 ALLGLYLAVNR

-761 LGLPLVFL
+761 LGLPLVFI

-774 MVVGSYFAVTGAFD
+774 MVIGSYYAVTGTFD
-788 PNLLIVSLP
+788 GNLLVVSLP
-797 VGLLVTAILHGNEWR
+797 VGFLVTAILHGNEWR
-812 DVAEDTRHGFTTF
+812 DVAEDSRHGFTTL
-825 SAQVGREAAH
+825 SAQVGRDAAH

-849 GLAVMVGALPT
+849 GLAVMIGALPK

-872 AWILRDAERGAEGH
+872 AWILRDADRGAEGH

-901 SAFGVLLL
+901 SAFGALLL

-914 GSAVR
+914 GSAVH

>member
-1 MARRSAPP
+1 MA
-9 DRNVERGD
+9 
-17 AKRHPLHRNRKA
+17 
-29 QGFELVSELSRLG
+29 
-42 EGLDRFRQV
+42 
-51 AVRGSLAS
+51 AS
-59 TEEAGQG
+59 G
-66 GHDPTEV
+66 
-73 ETIGP
+73 
-78 HQEATWWRG
+78 R
-87 ELEDD
+87 
-92 EPAARAKHPEH
+92 
-103 LVQRGIPIHQVAQP
+103 IPIA
-117 KPDRDRI
+117 
-124 DTDVGLVQPRDVP
+124 TD
-137 EAKLDLR
+137 
-144 LAPAGQR
+144 AP
-151 EHGGREVDPDHP
+151 
-163 ARWPDVRKE
+163 
-172 LVGELSRAGTKI
+172 
-184 ERRLAGAKGGPL
+184 
-196 GGPAA
+196 
-201 PGAVA
+201 
-206 VRAEQAV
+206 
-213 PSVVSGGHL
+213 
-222 VEHLADSIGARLLP
+222 
-236 HAHDYGRLRRAPDC
+236 
-250 ADGALEYGDLMAELG
+250 LEYGDLVAELG
-265 RRVGIG
+265 RRIGLG
-271 LAARGDVRDVTAWAR
+271 LAARGDVREAAVWAR

-311 SAMGM
+311 TAMGQ
-316 ETRRIGLGAGALNP
+316 ETGRIGLGAGALNP

-408 QPPHRIPVYIAAYR
+408 QPPHRIPIYIAAYR

-456 SAAAHGRPAGDIDF
+456 SAAAHGRAAGDLDF
-470 RGYLLCLFDSSR
+470 RGYLLCLFDRSR

-497 MISVLSDISMKRAGF
+497 MMSVLSDISMKRAGF

-532 GELIPDELL
+532 GELIPDDLL

-550 NEVAARAGAYHEAGM
+550 TEVAARAGDYNEAGM
-565 DVPLLQPILQETAQI
+565 DVPLLQPILQEEAQVN
-580 DAVLDAAVAYAS
+580 AVFETAVAYAS
-592 ESATRATSPAA
+592 LATASPPSLAGEGRVGA
-603 VTSPPP
+603 PRSVGVPPP
-609 LAGEGRVGARLGR
+609 LAEEGRVGARLGR

-644 VGGAIALG
+644 VGGAIALS

-658 PLFAAALLGALGLH
+658 PLFLAALLGALGLH

-704 ISERDAFVVAWSGFT
+704 ISERDAFIVAWSGFI

-732 GWPIVLLGLIGFI
+732 GWPIVVLGLIGFI

-761 LGLPLVFL
+761 LGLPLVFV

-774 MVVGSYFAVTGAFD
+774 MVIGSYYAVTGRFD

-825 SAQVGREAAH
+825 SAQVGRDAAH

-849 GLAVMVGALPT
+849 ALAVMVGALPK

-901 SAFGVLLL
+901 GAFGALLL
-909 VGLVA
+909 IGLVA

>member
-1 MARRSAPP
+1 
-9 DRNVERGD
+9 V
-17 AKRHPLHRNRKA
+17 
-29 QGFELVSELSRLG
+29 
-42 EGLDRFRQV
+42 
-51 AVRGSLAS
+51 
-59 TEEAGQG
+59 
-66 GHDPTEV
+66 
-73 ETIGP
+73 
-78 HQEATWWRG
+78 
-87 ELEDD
+87 
-92 EPAARAKHPEH
+92 
-103 LVQRGIPIHQVAQP
+103 
-117 KPDRDRI
+117 
-124 DTDVGLVQPRDVP
+124 
-137 EAKLDLR
+137 
-144 LAPAGQR
+144 
-151 EHGGREVDPDHP
+151 
-163 ARWPDVRKE
+163 
-172 LVGELSRAGTKI
+172 
-184 ERRLAGAKGGPL
+184 
-196 GGPAA
+196 
-201 PGAVA
+201 
-206 VRAEQAV
+206 
-213 PSVVSGGHL
+213 
-222 VEHLADSIGARLLP
+222 
-236 HAHDYGRLRRAPDC
+236 
-250 ADGALEYGDLMAELG
+250 AELG
-265 RRVGIG
+265 RRVGLG
-271 LAARGDVRDVTAWAR
+271 LAARGDVKDTAEWAR
-286 RAEDLGLDSIWV
+286 RAEDLGLESVWV

-311 SAMGM
+311 TAIGLQ
-316 ETRRIGLGAGALNP
+316 TRRIGLGAGALNP

-374 TVARVSES
+374 TVARVSEA

-408 QPPHRIPVYIAAYR
+408 QPPHRIPIYIAAYR

-456 SAAAHGRPAGDIDF
+456 SAAAHGRAAGNIDF
-470 RGYLLCLFDSSR
+470 RGYLLCLIDSSR
-482 QEALNRAKRE
+482 RDAVNRAKRE

-517 SQIATAWR
+517 GQIATAWR

-532 GELIPDELL
+532 GELIPDDLL

-550 NEVAARAGAYHEAGM
+550 DEVAARAGAYHDAGM
-565 DVPLLQPILQETAQI
+565 DVPLLQPILQEEAQVN
-580 DAVLDAAVAYAS
+580 AVLNAAVAYAS
-592 ESATRATSPAA
+592 RATTGATAPTLPSPGAN
-603 VTSPPP
+603 
-609 LAGEGRVGARLGR
+609 EGLGIGR
-622 RLAGAWEVVRPF
+622 RVRGAWEVVRPF
-634 SFTASVLPVS
+634 SFTASLLPVS

-658 PLFAAALLGALGLH
+658 PLFLAALLGALGLH

-704 ISERDAFVVAWSGFT
+704 ISERDAFVVAWSGFI
-719 LALLMGIFLVLHR
+719 LALLMGIFLLLQR

-761 LGLPLVFL
+761 LGLPLVFV

-774 MVVGSYFAVTGAFD
+774 MVIGAYYAVTGTFD
-788 PNLLIVSLP
+788 ANLLVVSVP

-835 WVYVMLVLGAYVAV
+835 WVYVMLILGAYVAV
-849 GLAVMVGALPT
+849 GVAVMVGALPK
-860 LALLTLFSLPLM
+860 LALLTLLSLPLV
-872 AWILRDAERGAEGH
+872 ALILRDAERGAEGH

-901 SAFGVLLL
+901 SAFGALLL

-914 GSAVR
+914 GSALH